1 MCQNIAVIQ
10 SGDDSMQHLFY
21 ITIIAKHVSK
31 YEKVFLEFLKTQK
44 RSPQK
49 HKK

>member
-21 ITIIAKHVSK
+21 ITIIAKTCIKIWESIFRVSQDTK
-31 YEKVFLEFLKTQK
+31 EKPPKT
-44 RSPQK
+44 
-49 HKK
+49 